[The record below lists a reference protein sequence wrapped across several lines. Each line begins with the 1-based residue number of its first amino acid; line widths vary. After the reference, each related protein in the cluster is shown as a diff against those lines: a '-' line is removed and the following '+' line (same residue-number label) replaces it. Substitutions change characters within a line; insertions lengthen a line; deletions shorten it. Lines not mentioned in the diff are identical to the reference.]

1 MTVPSLNKS
10 LLLTLILGSCGLFL
24 FWSSVNFEP
33 NLSAPAQAENRGIDL
48 DSVAKSAMEIY
59 VSGAFAKVIEAT
71 DSILTKHSAQN
82 EKDSL
87 SLGNIYLVRA
97 LSLRQLNASDKSLY
111 ATTKGLPYCSE
122 SLEGNKLK
130 AKLYNSKAWAESDL
144 GYSNKSRK
152 SILTSLELL
161 NQEENPNNLY
171 LVGDY
176 ILASTLEAY
185 YGDKDEAQRYLR
197 LAERIYFEDQEN
209 IEKERREIYRNYDRL
224 EVMLPY
230 RKAYMLWRLGTTAKD
245 SLELEATIDRL
256 QEIRQSAEF
265 VKEYESQYYTT
276 ALNHAAD
283 WFISRV
289 TDSLVTK
296 ADIARSRNLLD
307 EAINLVEQEGY
318 NGPIM
323 SFKYNK
329 PKVLALAG
337 EYQEADTQ
345 NTALLESLSQTDPRR
360 PFFYAQKGLIQALK
374 KENDSCIAYFYK
386 AMSLAHS
393 SDTLLAKD
401 YSNYSPST
409 VFGHTDMM
417 VRIAAKLD
425 EFYPKDTV
433 VSQQV
438 AKLYQG
444 ALKQFNSSY
453 ADKSFNTKYNRTLRL
468 ILDGIL
474 DLKNRGFGLEGIRLE
489 DIINESETIRN
500 QLAWKQFNQNRYTNY
515 LPNLDSLSK
524 RSVKLRTQLV
534 KAKQSDATQRA
545 DSIEQ
550 LIRGHQRVIKEQ
562 FPNLDLLSTSKF
574 AIAQQQST
582 MDSDALILKY
592 IFLKDKLALFSISK
606 SDIKVDLMPW
616 GVGEKALLDHFV
628 DNLKTQQYDA
638 QIAKDLSEALLPNI
652 NGYSK
657 LIINPDGELFQ
668 LPFEVLSSDDRYLFE
683 DFAISYTSNLKFID
697 TQASQTTAAEQLAI
711 YVPNYED
718 TSTMSLTRSQSSVLV
733 GAQKEAR
740 KIGSLFSAKVYDE
753 SSLNKEA
760 FITTSANARML
771 HLAMHAEVNND
782 QPELSK
788 FIFSRSEND
797 DDHLY
802 LEEIYGMSLGAEMAV
817 LSACNTG
824 LGKENAGRSFESF
837 QRAFTFAGVPA
848 TVASLWEV
856 PDQATGQIMVEFYQ
870 NLKAGKT
877 KSEAL
882 RLAKQSF
889 LTQHRGTKLAQPYYW
904 AGFVIY
910 GNDSAINASPNYLL
924 WSILGGLLF
933 IGLLIFWLTKR
944 RVNA

>member
-1 MTVPSLNKS
+1 M
-10 LLLTLILGSCGLFL
+10 LLTLILGSCGLFL
-24 FWSSVNFEP
+24 FWSSTSFEP
-33 NLSAPAQAENRGIDL
+33 NLATPVQVESSVNGL
-48 DSVAKSAMEIY
+48 DSLAKKTMETY
-59 VSGAFAKVIEAT
+59 VSGAFATVIEAT
-71 DSILTKHSAQN
+71 DSILPKQTALN

-87 SLGNIYLVRA
+87 SLANIYLVRA
-97 LSLRQLNASDKSLY
+97 MSFRHLYKSEKSLH
-111 ATTKGLPYCSE
+111 AAQQGLLFCTK

-130 AKLYNSKAWAESDL
+130 AKLYNSKAWAEIDL
-144 GYSNKSRK
+144 NYYNKSRK
-152 SILTSLELL
+152 SILSSLELL
-161 NQEENPNNLY
+161 NQEDDPNNLY
-171 LVGDY
+171 LVGGY

-209 IEKERREIYRNYDRL
+209 IEKERRGIYRNYDRL

-230 RKAYMLWRLGTTAKD
+230 RKAYNLWKLGTSTAD
-245 SLELEATIDRL
+245 SIQLEATIDRL
-256 QEIRQSAEF
+256 QEIRQSAAF

-289 TDSLVTK
+289 VDSLVTP
-296 ADIARSRNLLD
+296 AEIERARKLLN
-307 EAINLVEQEGY
+307 EAINLVEREGY

-329 PKVLALAG
+329 TKVLALAG
-337 EYQEADTQ
+337 EHQEADAQ
-345 NTALLESLSQTDPRR
+345 ITALLESLSQTDPRR

-374 KENDSCIAYFYK
+374 KEKDSCIAYFYK

-393 SDTLLAKD
+393 SDTILAKD

-417 VRIAAKLD
+417 VKIAAKLD

-444 ALKQFNSSY
+444 ALKQFKASY
-453 ADKSFNTKYNRTLRL
+453 ADKAFNTKYNQTLRL

-474 DLKNRGFGLEGIRLE
+474 ELKNRGFGLEDIRLQE
-489 DIINESETIRN
+489 IINESETIRN

-515 LPNLDSLSK
+515 LPNLDSLTK
-524 RSVKLRTQLV
+524 RSVRLRTQLV
-534 KAKQSDATQRA
+534 KAKQSDATRSA

-550 LIRGHQRVIKEQ
+550 LIRGHQRVIKEE
-562 FPNLDLLSTSKF
+562 FPNLDLLSNSKF
-574 AIAQQQST
+574 SIAQQQST
-582 MDSDALILKY
+582 MKADALILKY

-606 SDIKVDLMPW
+606 DDINVDIKPW
-616 GVGEKALLDHFV
+616 RSEEKALLDRFV
-628 DNLKTQQYDA
+628 DNLKTQQYDKELA
-638 QIAKDLSEALLPNI
+638 QDLSEMLLPEI
-652 NGYSK
+652 NAYSQ

-668 LPFEVLSSDDRYLFE
+668 LPFEVLNSDDGYLFE
-683 DFAISYTSNLKFID
+683 EFAISYTSNLKFID
-697 TQASQTTAAEQLAI
+697 AQASQNTASEELAI
-711 YVPNYED
+711 YVPNYDD
-718 TSTMSLTRSQSSVLV
+718 TSAMSLTRSQSSVLV

-740 KIGSLFSAKVYDE
+740 TIGNLFSGKVYDE

-760 FITTSANARML
+760 FITTSTNARML

-788 FIFSRSEND
+788 FIFNSSEND

-802 LEEIYGMSLGAEMAV
+802 LEEIYGMSLGAELAV

-882 RLAKQSF
+882 KLAKESF
-889 LTQHRGTKLAQPYYW
+889 LAQHRGTKLAQPYYW

-910 GNDSAINASPNYLL
+910 GNDDAINTAANNTL
-924 WSILGGLLF
+924 WYTIAVLLF
-933 IGLLIFWLTKR
+933 LGILVFWLLKR
-944 RVNA
+944 RTQAQL